1 MAAAKVQSFHDF
13 VLFPHQDRSM
23 ASMTNNPYSISEY
36 PGIPAHYPPYSE
48 EDTELIYN
56 TAPLI
61 STAAYTESTSGASA
75 QSAASSAVGSPY
87 SQPCHNM
94 SGSQDRWMDLG
105 LGIAGGLA
113 PADNFLGSSYPISEN
128 TYGDSHSGTYV
139 DPSLVSYDQAGPIT
153 IADSPYNFPPPP
165 LPSFPSHFPGSPSLS
180 ELSSHESHR
189 SVLKSRH
196 QSPHLFHPYPAQR
209 RRRDSYTSHRSPYPH
224 ESPRSRS
231 IHSEEEGRD
240 SRRCPHPDCGRL
252 VKDIKAHMLTHQAER
267 PEKCPIVDCEY
278 HIKGFARKYDRCRH
292 TLTHFKGTMVCNF
305 CPNSG
310 SSLEKSFN
318 RADVFKR
325 HLTSVHGVEQCPP
338 NSRKKSPSAR
348 KALSNEDKVAGC
360 STCSATFRNAQEFYD
375 HLDDCVLKYLD
386 KGEASEGI
394 NEHHLKK
401 INNDKAVKETM
412 ERNSLPLE
420 ITNAQAMPRQHYDEE
435 EDGEDDEEA
444 EWSGSYPARP
454 SLTKLS
460 AGVQRLQ
467 TGTGLT
473 HSAGGI
479 KLAGKGRRGKK
490 GYPAS
495 WGSPADKMAMKKRVL
510 VVYDGDRRL
519 WKDEIM
525 VDNEYEVRNVLAGDE
540 KRYYTDFD
548 KATMK
553 RAQALHGATEAER
566 GPFMPRSE
574 EGKLMI

>member
-23 ASMTNNPYSISEY
+23 ASMTNNPYSLSEY
-36 PGIPAHYPPYSE
+36 RGIPAHYPHPPYSE
-48 EDTELIYN
+48 DDSELIYN
-56 TAPLI
+56 PAPI
-61 STAAYTESTSGASA
+61 MSTAGYTESTYSTTSGASA

-94 SGSQDRWMDLG
+94 PGPQDRWMDLG
-105 LGIAGGLA
+105 LGIASGLA
-113 PADNFLGSSYPISEN
+113 PADNFLAGSYPISEN
-128 TYGDSHSGTYV
+128 TYGDGHSGTYV

-153 IADSPYNFPPPP
+153 IADSPYSFPPPP
-165 LPSFPSHFPGSPSLS
+165 LPSFPSHFPGSPALS
-180 ELSSHESHR
+180 EISSHER

-196 QSPHLFHPYPAQR
+196 QSPRLFHPYPAQR

-224 ESPRSRS
+224 ESPRPRS

-325 HLTSVHGVEQCPP
+325 HLTSVHGVEQSPP

-420 ITNAQAMPRQHYDEE
+420 IPNAQAMQQHYDEE
-435 EDGEDDEEA
+435 EDGDDDEDM
-444 EWSGSYPARP
+444 EWSGSSYPKAVR
-454 SLTKLS
+454 
-460 AGVQRLQ
+460 
-467 TGTGLT
+467 GLPIRGMT
-473 HSAGGI
+473 RSNGGI

-490 GYPAS
+490 GYPVS
-495 WGSPADKMAMKKRVL
+495 WGAPADKLPMKKRAL
-510 VVYDGDRRL
+510 LVYDGDRRL

-525 VDNEYEVRNVLAGDE
+525 LDNEYEVRNVLVGDE

-548 KATMK
+548 KATIK
-553 RAQALHGATEAER
+553 RARALHNATDAEK
-566 GPFMPRSE
+566 GPFPPSIE